1 MGVNKP
7 CCIPFNS
14 WLDYGLV
21 PLRGKEL
28 IKKLVRIPVSTTLY
42 IVCIYIYAYMYSNIH
57 MFVNLAFVF
66 LDVLET
72 FIETYL

>member
-1 MGVNKP
+1 MVGLWPSSTAGKGTNKKVGP
-7 CCIPFNS
+7 YSCVDNTVYS
-14 WLDYGLV
+14 VY
-21 PLRGKEL
+21 
-28 IKKLVRIPVSTTLY
+28 
-42 IVCIYIYAYMYSNIH
+42 IYIYAYMYSNIH